1 MFICCKTTI
10 KTGSEMSMAD
20 IYLITGSNQGDRFAI
35 LNAAKMALSERVGN
49 IISETAIYETAP
61 WGKTDQP
68 SFLNQVLHLQ
78 TALMPAELLNV
89 CLGIE
94 KEHGRRRKQQWEAR
108 TLDIDILFYNQEV
121 IIEEGLIVPHPHLH
135 ERRFVLE
142 PLNALI
148 PNWVH
153 PVLNLSVRQLLAL
166 CHDKLPVHIFTPP
179 DNGSAS

>member
-10 KTGSEMSMAD
+10 KTGSEMSMAN

-35 LNAAKMALSERVGN
+35 LNAAKMALSERAGN
-49 IISETAIYETAP
+49 IINESAIYETAP
-61 WGKTDQP
+61 WGKTNQP

-78 TALMPAELLNV
+78 TQLMPSHLLNV

-94 KEHGRRRKQQWEAR
+94 HEHGRRRRQQWEAR
-108 TLDIDILFYNQEV
+108 TLDIDILFYGQDV

-142 PLNALI
+142 PLNSLAPDWI
-148 PNWVH
+148 H
-153 PVLNLSVRQLLAL
+153 PVLNLPIRQLLDF
-166 CHDKLPVHIFTPP
+166 CDDKLPVHVFTPP
-179 DNGSAS
+179 ANGSAS